1 MTRPSERRAID
12 VVVPERVGV
21 YRGIV
26 TWGGRPY
33 NSSSA
38 VVKLNRP
45 EGIAEMALFSKDLM
59 RGRRVG
65 NGTTASRARQRGT
78 G

>member
-1 MTRPSERRAID
+1 MTLLSERRAID
-12 VVVPERVGV
+12 VVVPARVGV

-33 NSSSA
+33 NFSSA
-38 VVKLNRP
+38 VVQSNRP

-65 NGTTASRARQRGT
+65 NETTASRARQRGT